1 MRRDPSSGAAPI
13 GPCIADFACYGAR
26 LVVELDGSHHAGSA
40 RDLTRDAW
48 RRRDGYRL
56 LRVWNNDLT
65 GNADGVLAAI
75 RAALPDSAG
84 VRTMR

>member
-1 MRRDPSSGAAPI
+1 MRRDPSSGAARPLLPQ
-13 GPCIADFACYGAR
+13 G
-26 LVVELDGSHHAGSA
+26 GSHHAGSA
-40 RDLTRDAW
+40 RDLRRDAW
-48 RRRDGYRL
+48 LRRDGYRV